1 VDVSRE
7 SWRPDGVRR
16 GGPDQ
21 PQRTSKRIGSG
32 GRRVTIRDVADA
44 AGVSFQTVS
53 RVLNERPD
61 VAPETYRRIRAIIDE
76 VGYAPNQLARSL
88 IRGRSHVLGVVAYG
102 LDYFGPSRILAGID
116 RQAGALGYTIS
127 LDLIREPETDAVEP
141 LLSSLL
147 ARQVDGIV
155 WAIPPVSNNRVWTRR
170 TDLDVAVPVVLVGGP
185 ARVGPLA
192 TVSIDN
198 RAIGR
203 IATDHLIATGARHVG
218 IVTGPMSWWEARERK
233 AGWEDAQRARGVAPD
248 ADAVVEGDWTPES
261 GRFGIISLLERAPT
275 VDAVFVSN
283 DQMAAGVLHAAH
295 MLGRRIPDDLAIV
308 GVDNVAESSHYW
320 PPLTTV
326 QQPLQ
331 EAGARAVE
339 AIHHA
344 LVGSAPDG
352 SPGPVGVPTAA
363 PIEPHL
369 IVRDSTRRPEAGVVE
384 LASVSRRP
392 PPRRRDSPPG

>member
-1 VDVSRE
+1 MDASRRR
-7 SWRPDGVRR
+7 WRL
-16 GGPDQ
+16 
-21 PQRTSKRIGSG
+21 GSG

-76 VGYAPNQLARSL
+76 VGYAPNRLARSL
-88 IRGRSHVLGVVAYG
+88 IQGRSHVLGVVAYG
-102 LDYFGPSRILAGID
+102 LDYFGPSRILTGID
-116 RQAGALGYTIS
+116 RQASALGYTIS
-127 LDLIREPETDAVEP
+127 LDLIREPGTDAVEP

-155 WAIPPVSNNRVWTRR
+155 WAIPPVGNNRAWTRR
-170 TDLDVAVPVVLVGGP
+170 TDLDVSVPVILVGGP
-185 ARVGPLA
+185 ERVGPFA
-192 TVSIDN
+192 TISIHN

-203 IATDHLIATGARHVG
+203 IATDHLIDTGARHVG
-218 IVTGPMSWWEARERK
+218 IVTGPMSWWEARERR
-233 AGWEDAQRARGVAPD
+233 AGWEDAQRARGFAPD
-248 ADAVVEGDWTPES
+248 RNAIVEGDWTPES
-261 GRFGIISLLERAPT
+261 GRSGVISLLQRAPSI
-275 VDAVFVSN
+275 DAVFVSN

-295 MLGRRIPDDLAIV
+295 MLGLRIPDDLAIV

-339 AIHHA
+339 AVHQA
-344 LVGSAPDG
+344 LAGSDPG
-352 SPGPVGVPTAA
+352 LSPRPVGVTTAGRL
-363 PIEPHL
+363 EPHL
-369 IVRDSTRRPEAGVVE
+369 IIRDSTRRPGTGMAA
-384 LASVSRRP
+384 LASATRRP
-392 PPRRRDSPPG
+392 PPLHPDAAPG